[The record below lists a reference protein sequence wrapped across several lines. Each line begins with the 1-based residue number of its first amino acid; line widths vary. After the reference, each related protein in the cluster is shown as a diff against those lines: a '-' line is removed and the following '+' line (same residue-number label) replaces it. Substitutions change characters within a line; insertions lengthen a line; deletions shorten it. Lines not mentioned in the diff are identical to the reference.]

1 MRWSWCHITAIFRI
15 KPFLVHPCSLDT
27 PSAYFLHG
35 RTCKKEINPGSMF
48 ILLVFVPLC
57 FMVIRFVIIPSW
69 YRLAFT
75 YIKAV
80 GVSDGDLW
88 NLFRSSHTYKNIDI
102 VLLEWSQTL
111 QSLLSE
117 HYLTIQWVSN
127 FHERTP
133 TLHTVRVAFEPHSL
147 TSYLFPFLFYI
158 EEVCV
163 LSSSTSALS
172 FPCSLS

>member
-35 RTCKKEINPGSMF
+35 RPCKKEINPGSMF

-88 NLFRSSHTYKNIDI
+88 NLFRSSHTYIKTSISFSWNDHKLSSHFW
-102 VLLEWSQTL
+102 VNTTL
-111 QSLLSE
+111 PSSE
-117 HYLTIQWVSN
+117 FQISMNEPPHFIPSESRSN
-127 FHERTP
+127 LIPWHLIF
-133 TLHTVRVAFEPHSL
+133 
-147 TSYLFPFLFYI
+147 FLFFSI
-158 EEVCV
+158 
-163 LSSSTSALS
+163 
-172 FPCSLS
+172 